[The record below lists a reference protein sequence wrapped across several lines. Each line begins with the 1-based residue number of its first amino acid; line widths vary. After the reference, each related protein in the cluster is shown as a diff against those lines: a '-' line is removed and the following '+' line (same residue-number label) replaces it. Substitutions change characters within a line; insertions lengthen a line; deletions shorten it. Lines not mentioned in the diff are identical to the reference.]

1 MTSYSIKAPK
11 RAVGAIGLPASKS
24 IANRALILGAMCGVV
39 EFANMADCD
48 DTKALRNGLRGG
60 AGGNVNVGAAG
71 TAMRFLTAYYA
82 CQEGAVC
89 QIDGS
94 ERMRQRPIAK
104 LVESLRGCG
113 AEIEYLG
120 AEGYPPLKITG
131 KKLKA
136 SKITISGDTSSQYIS
151 AMLMISPKIEGCRE
165 IEIAGD
171 IVSRP
176 YIEMTLA
183 MMRQFGVEA
192 KWEGNKVLIPENA
205 EYKCDS
211 FVIEADWSA
220 ASYWYEIAAL
230 LPGSEIELRGL
241 SEHSI
246 QGDSAVARMFG
257 QFGVKS
263 EWQSDGSLRLTS
275 AKTDVKE
282 VEMSLESTPDLA
294 QTIIATACG
303 TGCKKMA
310 IDGLQTLRI
319 KETDRV
325 AAMQKELGKLGYML
339 TAEGAGKMSGV
350 GTADIL
356 STQIDTYSD
365 HRMAMAIAPLAAR
378 HNGLTINNPEVVGK
392 SYSSYWDDLRK
403 VGFEVMAIGETGK
416 N

>member
-1 MTSYSIKAPK
+1 
-11 RAVGAIGLPASKS
+11 
-24 IANRALILGAMCGVV
+24 
-39 EFANMADCD
+39 
-48 DTKALRNGLRGG
+48 
-60 AGGNVNVGAAG
+60 
-71 TAMRFLTAYYA
+71 
-82 CQEGAVC
+82 
-89 QIDGS
+89 
-94 ERMRQRPIAK
+94 
-104 LVESLRGCG
+104 
-113 AEIEYLG
+113 
-120 AEGYPPLKITG
+120 
-131 KKLKA
+131 
-136 SKITISGDTSSQYIS
+136 
-151 AMLMISPKIEGCRE
+151 
-165 IEIAGD
+165 
-171 IVSRP
+171 
-176 YIEMTLA
+176 
-183 MMRQFGVEA
+183 
-192 KWEGNKVLIPENA
+192 
-205 EYKCDS
+205 
-211 FVIEADWSA
+211 
-220 ASYWYEIAAL
+220 
-230 LPGSEIELRGL
+230 
-241 SEHSI
+241 
-246 QGDSAVARMFG
+246 MFG
-257 QFGVKS
+257 QFGVES